1 MQIDLYKGMNQT
13 LKEIRKSKNL
23 TQEQAALLSNIS
35 LRSYKTYENDES
47 KIDSMKYKYMLDLLS
62 KYNSIDEE
70 HGLLSLSQIKE
81 KCKTV
86 FDEYKISYAYL
97 FGSYAKE
104 SAKETSDVD
113 LLVSSEVKGLKFYG
127 FVEKIKNALQKKV
140 DVLNAGQLNDN
151 PELLNEILK
160 DGIKIYG
167 G

>member
-1 MQIDLYKGMNQT
+1 MNQT

-23 TQEQAALLSNIS
+23 TQEQTALLSNIS
-35 LRSYKTYENDES
+35 LRSYKTYENDDS

-97 FGSYAKE
+97 IWFIC
-104 SAKETSDVD
+104 
-113 LLVSSEVKGLKFYG
+113 KGISKG
-127 FVEKIKNALQKKV
+127 N
-140 DVLNAGQLNDN
+140 
-151 PELLNEILK
+151 
-160 DGIKIYG
+160 
-167 G
+167 